1 LSLVLLMA
9 HVKSTEQPVSDAAA
23 DGSGGE
29 GEGSEERTIS
39 TRSSDVGSHS
49 DGDDVRVKS
58 FCLQS
63 FYFGPLTVTVS

>member
-1 LSLVLLMA
+1 MA

-39 TRSSDVGSHS
+39 T
-49 DGDDVRVKS
+49 
-58 FCLQS
+58 
-63 FYFGPLTVTVS
+63 